1 MAYKALYRTYRP
13 STFEEVV
20 GQQHIVLTL
29 QNAIKNKKI
38 AHAYLFCGPRGTGKT
53 TVAKL
58 VAKGVNCLSSDNVPC
73 NKCHNCLSIASGSH
87 PDIVEIDAASNNGVD
102 EIRDLIE
109 KVKYSPIESKYK
121 VYIIDEVHM
130 LSTGAFNALLKT
142 LEEPPSHV
150 IFILATTEPHKV
162 IPTVISRC
170 QRFDFTKVPLKLIA
184 ERIEHI
190 LDIENISYEKEVVRL
205 ISSLAEG
212 GLRDALS
219 ILEQVMAYAKNDLK
233 EEHVYQI
240 YGISTIKEKIDLF
253 DAIFSKDAKKLLDQ
267 FEQIEKKSH
276 DIKRLT
282 GDLVEIL
289 KESVIY
295 SYTQDEIALNLLTID
310 EANHILQQ
318 KSHIELLA
326 MIDILIDTFE
336 KYRNATNV
344 QAYFE
349 VCLLKMMSLD
359 DITQKQE
366 NHSVRAEKKVKE
378 VTKQTNFVDE
388 DKVQQEEVVKPI
400 HQPKKETDDK
410 LINGAVIEPMQQKAD
425 NAEPIVKKNE
435 KEQPQLMLDV
445 RNYNTEELI
454 QCMVAGD
461 KQMRAEDTEKWK
473 RMEEFVH
480 ELEWAKLARM
490 LTDSRIII
498 SGEKFLVVI
507 VEDQEKADVINDT
520 ANDTQFKKLMNI
532 ILGLPKHVIGI
543 TQQVFDDAYAK
554 FVVRNNNDNLPEP
567 ISIKEEKKVV
577 KKTSKETAVDLFGDL
592 LVEVSEE

>member
-1 MAYKALYRTYRP
+1 MAYRALYRTYRP

-58 VAKGVNCLSSDNVPC
+58 VAKGVNCLSNDDVPC
-73 NKCHNCLSIASGSH
+73 NVCHNCVSIATGSH

-184 ERIEHI
+184 ERIQHI
-190 LDIENISYEKEVVRL
+190 LDLEKVTYENEVVRL

-219 ILEQVMAYAKNDLK
+219 ILEQVMAYAKNELK

-240 YGISTIKEKIDLF
+240 YGISTIKEKIDLL
-253 DAIFSKDAKKLLDQ
+253 DAIFSANAKNLLEQ
-267 FEQIEKKSH
+267 FDQIEKKSH

-282 GDLVEIL
+282 GDLIEIL

-295 SYTQDEIALNLLTID
+295 SYTQDEIALDLLTAK
-310 EANHILQQ
+310 EATHLLNQ
-318 KSHIELLA
+318 KNQNQLLE

-349 VCLLKMMSLD
+349 VALLKMMSID
-359 DITQKQE
+359 SRHAPIVEIKKEKTENNIKQHNVQE
-366 NHSVRAEKKVKE
+366 KPKVQEKKRKE
-378 VTKQTNFVDE
+378 ETIEKEEKKLLLKEKPDKETSTKQPSQLNHEKKDQVDKE
-388 DKVQQEEVVKPI
+388 KP
-400 HQPKKETDDK
+400 ES
-410 LINGAVIEPMQQKAD
+410 
-425 NAEPIVKKNE
+425 
-435 KEQPQLMLDV
+435 PQLILDV
-445 RNYNTEELI
+445 RHYDTEEII
-454 QCMVAGD
+454 QCMVAAD
-461 KQMRAEDTEKWK
+461 KEMRHEDTEQWS
-473 RMEEFVH
+473 RLDDYIH
-480 ELEWAKLARM
+480 ELEFARIVRY
-490 LTDSRIII
+490 LIPSEVAI
-498 SGEKFLVVI
+498 SGEKFIVVI
-507 VEDQEKADVINDT
+507 VENQETADLINDPL
-520 ANDTQFKKLMNI
+520 NDTNFKKLMNHI
-532 ILGLPKHVIGI
+532 VKKPKHVIAI
-543 TQQVFDDAYAK
+543 DKRAFDTALAEFLDRRSK
-554 FVVRNNNDNLPEP
+554 NDLPEP
-567 ISIKEEKKVV
+567 IHIQEEKVEV
-577 KKTSKETAVDLFGDL
+577 KKTTAQAAIDLFGEAI
-592 LVEVSEE
+592 VEVSEE

>member
-1 MAYKALYRTYRP
+1 MAYRALYRTYRP

-29 QNAIKNKKI
+29 QNAIENKKI

-58 VAKGVNCLSSDNVPC
+58 VAKGVNCLSSGKVPC
-73 NKCHNCLSIASGSH
+73 NECGNCLSIASGSH
-87 PDIVEIDAASNNGVD
+87 PDIIEIDAASNNGVD

-162 IPTVISRC
+162 LPTVISRC
-170 QRFDFTKVPLKLIA
+170 QRFDFTKVPLKLIS

-190 LDIENISYEKEVVRL
+190 LKVEKITYEKEVVRL

-233 EEHVYQI
+233 EEHVYKI
-240 YGISTIKEKIDLF
+240 YGISTIKEKIDLL
-253 DAIFSKDAKKLLDQ
+253 DAVFSKNATELLEQ
-267 FEQIEKKSH
+267 FKQIEKKSH

-282 GDLVEIL
+282 GDMVEIL

-295 SYTQDEIALNLLTID
+295 SYTQDESALDLLTID
-310 EANHILQQ
+310 EANHILKQ
-318 KSHIELLA
+318 KNHLELLA
-326 MIDILIDTFE
+326 MIDILIDSFE

-359 DITQKQE
+359 DSNQTQSK
-366 NHSVRAEKKVKE
+366 NINKKEKKAAEFIKPLEIVKE
-378 VTKQTNFVDE
+378 KETPKQDTKPE
-388 DKVQQEEVVKPI
+388 KPKEKLIAKPKEEKIEEVELLV
-400 HQPKKETDDK
+400 ENDD
-410 LINGAVIEPMQQKAD
+410 
-425 NAEPIVKKNE
+425 
-435 KEQPQLMLDV
+435 KEQPQLILDV

-461 KQMRAEDTEKWK
+461 RQLRVEDTNNWSKVED
-473 RMEEFVH
+473 FIY
-480 ELEWAKLARM
+480 ELEWSRVARP
-490 LTDSRIII
+490 LLESKIII
-498 SGEKFLVVI
+498 SGEKFVVVI
-507 VEDQEKADVINDT
+507 VKDQQSADSINNT
-520 ANDTQFKKLMNI
+520 ANDIQFKELMKLV
-532 ILGLPKHVIGI
+532 LGTPRHVIGI
-543 TQQVFDDAYAK
+543 TQKVFDDSYAK
-554 FVVRNNNDNLPEP
+554 FVERQENNSLPEP
-567 ISIKEEKKVV
+567 ISIKEEKIEI
-577 KKTSKETAVDLFGDL
+577 KKTAEQAAVDLFGQA
-592 LVEVSEE
+592 LVEVSED